1 MLQTYLL
8 IHNLFF
14 FSLIILYHVLSM
26 FLSIWEECVRSIY
39 YSFYRINTRLCIEK
53 FLFVCEKFF
62 YKDIIIYSL
71 LFLNTFSLHDN
82 HFLSHKRSFKKQSS
96 LLIFYVCIDYEPL
109 TWRKALTSHSF
120 ERYWI
125 FYGSLMNLFQKG
137 SHVLTNPETGSVY
150 NHDVYIKNL
159 WNIIFF
165 SVFSFKRKTI
175 QNANGI
181 FSVVKG
187 HHKHKNTCKN
197 VVCRFKV
204 KSWLW

>member
-53 FLFVCEKFF
+53 FLFVCEKFL

-82 HFLSHKRSFKKQSS
+82 HFLSHKRSFKNNQVYWYFMYV
-96 LLIFYVCIDYEPL
+96 LI
-109 TWRKALTSHSF
+109 
-120 ERYWI
+120 
-125 FYGSLMNLFQKG
+125 MNLLLESKLLQVIHLKDIEYF
-137 SHVLTNPETGSVY
+137 TG
-150 NHDVYIKNL
+150 H
-159 WNIIFF
+159 
-165 SVFSFKRKTI
+165 
-175 QNANGI
+175 
-181 FSVVKG
+181 
-187 HHKHKNTCKN
+187 
-197 VVCRFKV
+197 
-204 KSWLW
+204 

>member
-1 MLQTYLL
+1 M
-8 IHNLFF
+8 
-14 FSLIILYHVLSM
+14 
-26 FLSIWEECVRSIY
+26 RSIY

-71 LFLNTFSLHDN
+71 LFLDTFSLHDN
-82 HFLSHKRSFKKQSS
+82 HFLSHKRSFKNNQVYWYFMYVLIMN
-96 LLIFYVCIDYEPL
+96 LLLKE
-109 TWRKALTSHSF
+109 KALTSHSF

-137 SHVLTNPETGSVY
+137 SHVRTNPETGSVY